1 MIIHYKTAWSNFN
14 VPAMQEEESINKTMA
29 TQLPNNY
36 NHEGFKFE
44 QVQNYVKNK
53 TYHDFL

>member
-44 QVQNYVKNK
+44 RYR
-53 TYHDFL
+53 TT